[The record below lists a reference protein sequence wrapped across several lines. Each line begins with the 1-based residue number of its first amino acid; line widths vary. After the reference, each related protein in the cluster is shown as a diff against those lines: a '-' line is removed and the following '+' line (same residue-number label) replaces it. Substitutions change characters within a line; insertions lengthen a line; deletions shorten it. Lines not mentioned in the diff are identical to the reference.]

1 MKVQIFDGGSVSEV
15 EIAQVATF
23 GELKTALSTA
33 GATID
38 YEAKSVVVKPGNTTL
53 ELNEAVIPTTDN
65 LIVFLFPKRTKSGA
79 SDIECSIQN
88 LIGDVVD
95 AVLDYIDEHYT
106 DVEDINGDAVLSA
119 VLSKC
124 TSIPVVT
131 DPVISSLQVEYNK
144 MREQL

>member
-79 SDIECSIQN
+79 TAIEESFRHLVATVITE
-88 LIGDVVD
+88 
-95 AVLDYIDEHYT
+95 VLDYICDQYYDEFDY
-106 DVEDINGDAVLSA
+106 DEVRSA

-124 TSIPVVT
+124 TSTPVVT